1 MILLHGIT
9 FTTKDSS
16 NGNKYSEDQH
26 IFKMIGLDGVIEYV
40 SVIHSI
46 RFLAHP
52 YLLIGISDYG

>member
-1 MILLHGIT
+1 MILLHGLT

-26 IFKMIGLDGVIEYV
+26 IFKMIGLDGVIEL
-40 SVIHSI
+40 SI
-46 RFLAHP
+46 RYTFYTLFGHP